1 MEEQII
7 YLNDFEALIA
17 ERAIEKLFQ
26 SNGYT
31 ITGIENGSSIY
42 LNDGFLIPIDKK
54 IYVNTAGGTQIT
66 MHLDESSNK
75 EFNFHNKKFRLR
87 ISTAEAVNGHLSELA
102 RKFKNL
108 LKTTVPDFFISLEHF
123 HFHLVEPTEIK
134 ICNLN
139 ENLLLSAEKAMKN
152 FFKKWKDLG
161 KIASQSN
168 QNIVPHRLRIEI
180 KENTYRYVQINEF
193 TVYRKG
199 DIMSAIGI
207 VSPQKVPFQKPQYMC
222 VVVCKKTDSHIFEKM
237 FDKKFEDMIY
247 TDKELKGGKFT
258 GDFKLIKLQ
267 NKLSLDD
274 IVLEQS
280 VFEKIKRE
288 IFNFF
293 NLRAM
298 YEKAG
303 LPFKRG
309 IALYGPTGT
318 GKTMIA
324 KILACQ
330 MKETVIW
337 VKAGDIENVDDI
349 NRIFRMA
356 RIGAPSVIIFEDID
370 FYAAARETPHGHK
383 IGVAT
388 LMANL
393 DGLEENQGILVVVTT
408 NRIEVIEKAII
419 DRPGRIDIKIYM
431 GELGKACIIKLLQK
445 KLHNFKLD
453 FESFDE
459 LIPST
464 TVMSGS
470 KVIEFS
476 TEILHQ
482 ALRKD
487 ANTDLVIT
495 RDDVLKALK
504 EIQRRENI
512 ESRNSMGFIK

>member
-7 YLNDFEALIA
+7 YLNDYEVLIA

-42 LNDGFLIPIDKK
+42 LNDGFKVPIDKK
-54 IYVNTAGGTQIT
+54 IHGNMADGTPIT
-66 MHLDESSNK
+66 VHLSESSSK
-75 EFNFHNKKFRLR
+75 EFNFHNNKFRLC
-87 ISTAEAVNGHLSELA
+87 ISIAESANGHISRLASEL
-102 RKFKNL
+102 KNL
-108 LKTTVPDFFISLEHF
+108 LKTTLPDFFTSLEHF
-123 HFHLVEPTEIK
+123 CFQLGEATEIK

-139 ENLLLSAEKAMKN
+139 ENLLLSAEKAIKS
-152 FFKKWKDLG
+152 FFENWEDLG
-161 KIASQSN
+161 KISSKMDK
-168 QNIVPHRLRIEI
+168 NITPHRLRFEI
-180 KENTYRYVQINEF
+180 KENTYRYIQINEF
-193 TVYRKG
+193 TVYRKDNFLG
-199 DIMSAIGI
+199 AIGLM
-207 VSPQKVPFQKPQYMC
+207 SPHNNPFQKPQYMC
-222 VVVCKKTDSHIFEKM
+222 VVICKKTDSHIFEKM

-247 TDKELKGGKFT
+247 DDKELKGGKFT

-274 IVLEQS
+274 IVLEQG
-280 VFEKIKRE
+280 VYEKIRRE

-293 NLRAM
+293 NLRPM

-324 KILACQ
+324 KIIACQ

-337 VKAGDIENVDDI
+337 VKAGDLENVDDI

-356 RIGAPSVIIFEDID
+356 RIGAPSVVIFEDID
-370 FYAAARETPHGHK
+370 FYAADRETPHGNK

-393 DGLEENQGILVVVTT
+393 DGLEENQGILVIMTT

-419 DRPGRIDIKIYM
+419 DRPGRIDMKIYI
-431 GELGKACIIKLLQK
+431 GELGKASIIKLLQK

-453 FESFDE
+453 FEGFEE

-482 ALRKD
+482 ALRRES
-487 ANTDLVIT
+487 NTDLVIT

-512 ESRNSMGFIK
+512 ESRNSMGFK